1 MSWSCEKKSL
11 TSVMLFLCA
20 AFLTAFFNACSES
33 ALDADVEEQD
43 EVTLFLEDESS
54 SSVMSSSSK
63 AKSSSSKKSSTSKSS
78 SSKVVVSSSSVK
90 ASSSSNAES
99 SSSAMKYPESFK
111 PDDAE
116 YPYADIPRIVIETEY
131 RQAVKD
137 RETEI
142 PAKLQIWGENS
153 AQSEILNLTIKGR
166 GNTSWSMPKKDYKI
180 EFSKKQSMLGM
191 PKDKDWALIAN
202 YSDKTLL
209 KNYLMYKLSAKLG
222 AFYAPRCE
230 FVELYLNGEYLGVYL
245 LTETIKI
252 AENRINM
259 PKTSGSYIAEMKRNY
274 RVGQQVI
281 FSHVLKQDSIGQP
294 FRIHYPS
301 AASEEELQ
309 IIQEHIEIFEEYLKS
324 VESQKDNEMAKWIN
338 IDEYIKNYW
347 VQEFSKNPDAGSYSS
362 IYFTWEKGNV
372 IKMGPVWDFD
382 LSFGGH
388 SNDDVNLTEKWHVK
402 NGYWNKMVFKDS
414 EMESLRRQYWN
425 SNEDIFYSTL
435 NVVDSMYSFLQ
446 KSAGNNFKKWDI
458 LQSVGPYFHR
468 YAYSSYKEAIDDLK
482 RWINER
488 INWINKVVN

>member
-1 MSWSCEKKSL
+1 MHKSIA
-11 TSVMLFLCA
+11 SVMLFLCA
-20 AFLTAFFNACSES
+20 VFAFFAISACGDSVE
-33 ALDADVEEQD
+33 ADEDVATTQEE
-43 EVTLFLEDESS
+43 FS
-54 SSVMSSSSK
+54 SSVKSSSSK
-63 AKSSSSKKSSTSKSS
+63 AKSSSSSKAKSS
-78 SSKVVVSSSSVK
+78 SSSAKSSSSSK
-90 ASSSSNAES
+90 LE
-99 SSSAMKYPESFK
+99 YPDSFK
-111 PDDAE
+111 PQDKE
-116 YPYADIPRIVIETEY
+116 YPYAGIPRIVIET
-131 RQAVKD
+131 RNRIAIKD

-142 PAKLQIWGENS
+142 PAKMQIWDESS
-153 AQSEILNLTIKGR
+153 AESEILDLTIRGR
-166 GNTSWSMPKKDYKI
+166 GNSSWSMPKKGYKI

-301 AASEEELQ
+301 TASEEELQ

-324 VESQKDNEMAKWIN
+324 VETQKDNEMAKWIN

-347 VQEFSKNPDAGSYSS
+347 VQEFSKNPDVGSYSS
-362 IYFTWEKGNV
+362 IYFTWEKGDV

-402 NGYWNKMVFKDS
+402 NGYWNKMIFKDS
-414 EMESLRRQYWN
+414 EMEALRCQYWK
-425 SNEDIFYSTL
+425 SNENVFYSTL

-458 LQSVGPYFHR
+458 LQSVGSYYHR